1 MDNLEFLSIVL
12 IQHGNYFSRG
22 YEIPLKKNKGRTLF
36 GFVYFLLHLHTTI
49 TILLSP
55 TTSTSSLGFTIT
67 TEKSIAC
74 SFHLCHCQWYVL
86 YFIELNSFFFF
97 FIMFIIVVSQIL
109 WSWIFIMLRAM
120 WNDLSRYFSGTIFL
134 GMCFAH
140 VLFNYFIANFL

>member
-1 MDNLEFLSIVL
+1 
-12 IQHGNYFSRG
+12 
-22 YEIPLKKNKGRTLF
+22 
-36 GFVYFLLHLHTTI
+36 VYFLLHLHTTI

>member
-36 GFVYFLLHLHTTI
+36 GCVFSPPSTHHHHHPFVTHNLNKFSRVYHYYWKINCMFFSFMP
-49 TILLSP
+49 LSMVCA
-55 TTSTSSLGFTIT
+55 LFHR
-67 TEKSIAC
+67 TE
-74 SFHLCHCQWYVL
+74 QP
-86 YFIELNSFFFF
+86 FF

-120 WNDLSRYFSGTIFL
+120 WNDLSRYFSGTIFFC
-134 GMCFAH
+134 MCFAH